1 MMAMSDT
8 TNVIWLGLTGS
19 LVASLGTTIGA
30 SGVFAVR
37 SLSQKLEDALLGSA
51 AGIMLAACFFSLL
64 LPAIA
69 YGEAHFGTT
78 SNAVLVVIAGLLMGA
93 VALHLIHRFVPHEH
107 FFLGREGPDAKDLS
121 RIWLFVIAIT
131 LHNFPEG
138 MAVGVGFAGGD
149 IDNGISLATGIGIQN
164 IPEGLAVAVSLI
176 SVGYSRVH
184 AFAVGS
190 LSGFAEPIGGL
201 FGSIAVSIAAPLMP
215 LAMGFAAGAMLFIIS
230 DEIIPETHRSGFE
243 NIATFS
249 LLGGFVVMM
258 YLDAVL
264 G

>member
-1 MMAMSDT
+1 MTINDSA
-8 TNVIWLGLTGS
+8 NVIWLGLAGS
-19 LVASLGTTIGA
+19 FVASLGTAVGA
-30 SGVFAVR
+30 AGVLAIR
-37 SLSQKLEDALLGSA
+37 SLSQKLEDSLLSIA

-64 LPAIA
+64 QPAID
-69 YGEAHFGTT
+69 YGLEYFGDT
-78 SNAVLVVIAGLLMGA
+78 SIAILFVIAGLLTGA
-93 VALHLIHRFVPHEH
+93 VALHLIHHVVPHEH
-107 FFLGREGPDAKDLS
+107 FFLGREGPEVKELS

-138 MAVGVGFAGGD
+138 MAVGVGFAGGN
-149 IDNGISLATGIGIQN
+149 IDNGTSLAAGIGIQN

-176 SVGYSRVH
+176 SVGYSRLH
-184 AFAVGS
+184 AFSVGAI
-190 LSGFAEPIGGL
+190 SGLAEPIGGL
-201 FGSIAVSIAAPLMP
+201 FGSIAGSLAAPLFP
-215 LAMGFAAGAMLFIIS
+215 FAMGFAAGAMLFIIS

-249 LLGGFVVMM
+249 LLGGFAIMM